1 MRISR
6 RRRIVSRVLVERETW
21 ETAGDM
27 EANLAGD
34 GVAKTERT
42 FPYANWGPW
51 TAVLGVLGALAVGVF
66 LSVPALFLGKQEGKV
81 EALFPPS
88 FQTGA
93 SFDSGDATSIAVD
106 ERNQTLYVDHE
117 DEVRIFGA
125 GGEEI
130 EDEGKVGLDDSQGL
144 AFGTLRH
151 TLAVSE
157 KGSGRISVYSEGA
170 GGGPQLK
177 AIEATDLPSDL
188 AGFEPEALAFGD
200 GEGNLYAVDPGSE
213 AVLAF
218 SSAGRYVG
226 RFDAADTPAGS
237 FDFGSDDNS
246 IAVGAGEREVYV
258 LSGKDEGTVWAFTP
272 SGKFLWELQP
282 DSGDEFGALAVDSKG
297 TLWIAEP
304 GGDAYA
310 YGSTPS
316 GSHHPPA
323 RTGEKIDTGDEVRA
337 LAFAGQGHLFVA
349 RDLDATL
356 TTLGNVLSQIAT
368 ALGFLLVPIAIAATR
383 GAKSFREIFARLG
396 VRGFRLADL
405 KWMGLTVVLY
415 LAFNFLYS
423 TLITEPHQ
431 QDIAKGF
438 GAIPV
443 QILLI
448 VFAAPVTEEVCFR
461 GMLFGGLR
469 TKLPRIAAALICGLI
484 FGALHAITGITAV
497 PPLIV
502 FGFLLALLYERTG
515 SIVPGILLHM
525 LNNSIALLAQ

>member
-1 MRISR
+1 
-6 RRRIVSRVLVERETW
+6 
-21 ETAGDM
+21 M
-27 EANLAGD
+27 EANLVGD
-34 GVAKTERT
+34 GVAKTERS

-51 TAVLGVLGALAVGVF
+51 AAVFGVLAALAVGVV
-66 LSVPALFLGKQEGKV
+66 LAVPALFVGAQHGKV

-88 FQTGA
+88 YESGV
-93 SFDSGDATSIAVD
+93 SFDKGNGSALAVD
-106 ERNQTLYVDHE
+106 TTGDRLYVDHE
-117 DEVRIFGA
+117 SEVRVFGP

-130 EDEGKVGLDDSQGL
+130 EVEGQVGLEDSQGL
-144 AFGTLRH
+144 AFDPTGR

-157 KGSGRISVYSEGA
+157 KGPGRITVYTEGA
-170 GGGPQLK
+170 GGKPHV
-177 AIEATDLPSDL
+177 ATIEAADLPKGL
-188 AGFEPEALAFGD
+188 AGFEPEALAFGRS
-200 GEGNLYAVDPGSE
+200 GALYALDPGDE
-213 AVLAF
+213 AVLRF
-218 SSAGRYVG
+218 SAAGKYLG
-226 RFDAADTPAGS
+226 KFDGSSTPAGS

-246 IAVGAGEREVYV
+246 LAIGAGSEAGTVYV
-258 LSGKDEGTVWAFTP
+258 LSGKGEGTAWAFSPT
-272 SGKFLWELQP
+272 GEYRWELQP
-282 DSGDEFGALAVDSKG
+282 ESGDELGALAVDSKG
-297 TLWIAEP
+297 KLWIAEP

-310 YGSTPS
+310 YGEPQ
-316 GSHHPPA
+316 GRLAPV

-337 LAFAGQGHLFVA
+337 LAFAGPGHLFVA
-349 RDLDATL
+349 RDLDNTL

-368 ALGFLLVPIAIAATR
+368 ALGFLLIPIAMAATR
-383 GAKSFREIFARLG
+383 GAKSFREIFSRLG
-396 VRGFRLADL
+396 VRGFRPSAL

-484 FGALHAITGITAV
+484 FGVLHAITGVSAV

-502 FGFLLALLYERTG
+502 FGFLLALLYEKTG
-515 SIVPGILLHM
+515 SIIPGILLHM
-525 LNNSIALLAQ
+525 LNNSIALLSQ